1 MWSVA
6 IECDEPLCVP
16 AEWYDEETIRG
27 DVLRQFRE
35 LETNAEIALELEEF
49 LPEGVAAGV
58 VRRADRTSSA
68 ADRGDLL
75 LAASKL
81 GVDLLGVDEDEE

>member
-1 MWSVA
+1 MA
-6 IECDEPLCVP
+6 IECAESLCVP

-35 LETNAEIALELEEF
+35 LENKPDIGLELEAF
-49 LPEGVAAGV
+49 LPEGVVAGSYAHLV
-58 VRRADRTSSA
+58 QATA
-68 ADRGDLL
+68 ADRGGLL

-81 GVDLLGVDEDEE
+81 GVDLLGLDDEE